1 MSVALVCQCL
11 VLGAAVAYVW
21 AVCGHESST
30 YETSREVFLRG
41 LHLCYLAFF
50 VSFLHQRE
58 GLVGRY
64 GLVPLPKTIAD
75 YELWTSGV
83 LKRSPAIWTARYLTL
98 PIKTWFFRQLKGTQD
113 GPSKANYSALD
124 TSLYLGVAVAVSGAF
139 LQPSFLKLA
148 LLWVLTFIVKS
159 ITGSFTNFQWD
170 LLLLESGFVG
180 AWLAA
185 AQSVPARAVLMV
197 ALQLVHVR
205 LLFGSGWVKV
215 TSGCESWR
223 QLTAARYHFFTQ
235 PLPRGPLAPL
245 LSRVSPAAHACMTAL
260 AVYSELLLPL
270 LWALPCMRLVCV
282 AGPVLLHVSIS
293 LTGHYGFFSVLS
305 SLLAVTGLDDVRWR
319 ALWALSGLQS
329 TGVVTDS
336 SNGPI
341 TIAWTWPQNWAMPG
355 TDTPSLLALLVVVR
369 ESVILVLGVA
379 VVLSSIVALCHLFD
393 RAQPAFPGFPR
404 PAPAAAS
411 AATGAAATTDSDK
424 TPTSETGTK
433 SKTAPQQQARLI
445 LRAPWPLTAVYD
457 SLLPFFCGFQYGL
470 FAKMTLNRPEL
481 VVLLKGPGTGPC
493 WTPIEFPS
501 KPGVPAL
508 GCKGVWPPFSLP
520 RLDWLMWF
528 QGLRTAGKATAM
540 GKSKSTSQAKDT
552 AQQDK
557 GNSNGAGRKLPRWF
571 LNLLVGVLEGSSEVF
586 SLLAAEAADVRA
598 AALGDADAA
607 AAAPAG
613 TSPADLLEVRVDV
626 HNYRFALSGQAWDA
640 RPHADNSVF
649 VPPIKLEELL
659 NTLHQVPPRP
669 QRTLNRPS

>member
-1 MSVALVCQCL
+1 LT
-11 VLGAAVAYVW
+11 LGAAAAYVW
-21 AVCGHESST
+21 AVCGLESST

-58 GLVGRY
+58 GLVGLY

-98 PIKTWFFRQLKGTQD
+98 PIKTWFYRQLKGAQD
-113 GPSKANYSALD
+113 GPPKANYRALD

-185 AQSVPARAVLMV
+185 AQSVSARAVLMV
-197 ALQLVHVR
+197 ALQLLHVR
-205 LLFGSGWVKV
+205 LLLGSGWVKI

-223 QLTAARYHFFTQ
+223 QLTATSYHFFTQ

-245 LSRVSPAAHACMTAL
+245 LSRASPAAHACMTAL

-282 AGPVLLHVSIS
+282 AGPVMLHVSIS

-305 SLLAVTGLDDVRWR
+305 SLLAITGLDDVRWR
-319 ALWALSGLQS
+319 ALWALGGLQS
-329 TGVVTDS
+329 TGVVSDR

-341 TIAWTWPQNWAMPG
+341 TIEWTWPQNWATPG

-369 ESVILVLGVA
+369 ESVILVLGTA
-379 VVLSSIVALCHLFD
+379 IVLSSLVALCRLFD
-393 RAQPAFPGFPR
+393 SAEPAFPGFPR
-404 PAPAAAS
+404 PAPAAATT
-411 AATGAAATTDSDK
+411 AAAAAAAATTDMDK
-424 TPTSETGTK
+424 TPTPETGIKSGTK
-433 SKTAPQQQARLI
+433 NKAAPQQQPRLI
-445 LRAPWPLTAVYD
+445 LRAPWPFTAVYD
-457 SLLPFFCGFQYGL
+457 YLLPFFCGFQYGL
-470 FAKMTLNRPEL
+470 FAKMTLSRPEL
-481 VVLLKGPGTGPC
+481 VLLLKGPGTGAR

-501 KPGVPAL
+501 KPGDPAL

-520 RLDWLMWF
+520 RLDWLLWF
-528 QGLRTAGKATAM
+528 QGLRAGRKAT

-552 AQQDK
+552 AQQRK
-557 GNSNGAGRKLPRWF
+557 GRSKGVGGKLPRWF

-586 SLLAAEAADVRA
+586 SLLAASAADVRA
-598 AALGDADAA
+598 AALGDGVGDSASASA
-607 AAAPAG
+607 SAG
-613 TSPADLLEVRVDV
+613 PGGMSPADLLEVRVDV

-640 RPHADNSVF
+640 RPHVDDSVF

-659 NTLHQVPPRP
+659 NTLHQVPPLP
-669 QRTLNRPS
+669 QPSS